1 MWSQLQP
8 SKWQLDLPVKAQ
20 MYVVYPL
27 TTEEK
32 KQKQK
37 SEEQKKVLFAITVL
51 QERTDIVLYVI

>member
-1 MWSQLQP
+1 MTAGP
-8 SKWQLDLPVKAQ
+8 SSESTNVCRISPDHRG
-20 MYVVYPL
+20 
-27 TTEEK
+27 K